1 MKIRKVIVV
10 FFLGFASM
18 SSFSQNPTYHD
29 VQKLAFNDRP
39 PLDSFMYNFPWLKK
53 YQKENVICN
62 RIKTPTG
69 FDRMKFTPNS
79 FEHWLQ
85 HLPLKKGN
93 PKVMLY
99 DGSPKWNQ
107 SAHCYVVDIE
117 TGNKDLQQ
125 CADALMRL
133 RAEYLY
139 SNDKKDEIHFNYTNG
154 ATSYYKKWIN
164 GLMPVPKGSDIS
176 WVSSS
181 KAGEGYSKFK
191 AYLIQVYNYAGTHSL
206 DKELTKV
213 PFSEMKVG
221 DIIIEGGFPGH
232 GIIVVDMAINPRT
245 KEKLFMLAQSY
256 MPAQD
261 IQILRNPNN
270 IKYSPWYSLDEI
282 DYILDT
288 PEWEFDTDDLR
299 RWN

>member
-1 MKIRKVIVV
+1 MKNRLVIVV
-10 FFLGFASM
+10 ILLVLM
-18 SSFSQNPTYHD
+18 IVSSFSQNSKYHD

-39 PLDSFMYNFPWLKK
+39 PMDDYMYDFPWLDSYK
-53 YQKENVICN
+53 KENMICN
-62 RIKTPTG
+62 RIKTPVG
-69 FDRMKFTPNS
+69 FDRLKFNPDS

-85 HLPLKKGN
+85 HLPLKSGS

-107 SAHCYVVDIE
+107 QAHCYVVDIE
-117 TGNKDLQQ
+117 TGSKDLQQ

-139 SNDKKDEIHFNYTNG
+139 MNQKDEIHFNYTNG
-154 ATSYYKKWIN
+154 ATSYYKKWRS
-164 GLMPVPKGSDIS
+164 GLMPVPKGKDLS
-176 WVSSS
+176 WVPSS

-206 DKELTKV
+206 DKELTKL
-213 PFSEMKVG
+213 PFKNIKVG

-245 KEKLFMLAQSY
+245 KEKIFMLAQSY

-270 IKYSPWYSLDEI
+270 SKYSPWYSLDEI